1 MKLIQKHLIQLA
13 YDDEMYI
20 TDERGIFLC
29 NNRILKAN
37 TAVGGK

>member
-20 TDERGIFLC
+20 IVERGIFLC
-29 NNRILKAN
+29 NSRKLKAN